1 MSQQLTP
8 INGGV
13 TPAVQTTTAPERLK
27 VLSPQYIEVKNLQS
41 RPTEWVPAGR
51 PIYRRLPA
59 TAETYQVDFFNVVT
73 ESNILGN
80 TSVDREIQSVGYV
93 YIPYG
98 ASINGPTSIEVV
110 PTSDEKGIM
119 IKAGEIVWKHGKI
132 PVIPAI
138 INFPVL
144 EVLSGRYEVAYELL
158 YDDSPIALLYGV
170 EDFSLSGLPLN
181 ITSSTDSVTG
191 WRYSARNAFITTT
204 DRFWSNDDS
213 FFPSYAQPQ
222 QAFLQW
228 ESNLA
233 QAYKTVTLR
242 CPSGTAHEGT
252 AVLSYVNGSV
262 LSQVSS
268 ASISSDSSGQFFT
281 FIVEEPNLQ
290 TEWNVTFSSLSMS
303 IQSIEIS
310 GVITRMEP
318 QAAPSPRAAL
328 VMYPV
333 GTLPAIVKNDQ
344 GEDVPA
350 TYCSLAIVDVDPDH
364 FLIGIQDIRTIIH
377 RDFSPVADWL
387 TAPFDDDLVELYEEV
402 SAYQSL
408 WMAPPSCM
416 KQEYLQLSTDQIM
429 VEA

>member
-8 INGGV
+8 INGG
-13 TPAVQTTTAPERLK
+13 TIPAVQTTTTPAGLN
-27 VLSPQYIEVKNLQS
+27 VLSSQYIEVNNLQS

-80 TSVDREIQSVGYV
+80 TFVDREIQSVGYV

-98 ASINGPTSIEVV
+98 ASINGPVSMEVV
-110 PTSDEKGIM
+110 ETPDEKGIM

-138 INFPVL
+138 VNFTVL
-144 EVLSGRYEVAYELL
+144 EVVSGKYEVAYELL
-158 YDDSPIALLYGV
+158 YDDSPIASLYEV
-170 EDFSLSGLPLN
+170 TDFSLAGLPLN

-191 WRYSARNAFITTT
+191 WRYPARNAFITTSE
-204 DRFWSNDDS
+204 RFWSNEDS

-222 QAFLQW
+222 QAYIQW
-228 ESNLA
+228 ESTLA

-242 CPSGTAHEGT
+242 CPPNTAHEGT
-252 AVLSYVNGSV
+252 ATLYYVNGSDI
-262 LSQVSS
+262 SETSN
-268 ASISSDSSGQFFT
+268 ATISSDSSGQFFT
-281 FIVEEPNLQ
+281 FTVDEPNLQ
-290 TEWNVTFSSLSMS
+290 TGWNVTFSSPSVS
-303 IQSIEIS
+303 IQTIEVS

-333 GTLPAIVKNDQ
+333 GTLPPVVKNGE

-350 TYCSLAIVDVDPDH
+350 TYCSLAIVDVDPNH
-364 FLIGIQDIRTIIH
+364 FLQGIQDTRTIIH

-387 TAPFDDDLVELYEEV
+387 TAPFDDDLIELYEEV
-402 SAYQSL
+402 SEYHPL
-408 WMAPPSCM
+408 WMAPTSCM
-416 KQEYLQLSTDQIM
+416 KQEYLNLSTDQIV